1 MSHRLTGAAALVLGV
16 ALAAA
21 TPLAAQQAADSGSD
35 PHVMAAVVVNGS
47 RNHTRRPS
55 AAENARLERDL
66 ARYDARIVALELHL
80 DSLKTKAELLERG
93 RASLEAA
100 AAETRHRRLELEQR
114 LRELESGRS
123 P

>member
-1 MSHRLTGAAALVLGV
+1 MSHRLTGAAALALGI

-47 RNHTRRPS
+47 RNHSRRAS
-55 AAENARLERDL
+55 VAENARLEREL

-80 DSLKTKAELLERG
+80 DSLKTKAELLDRG

-100 AAETRHRRLELEQR
+100 AAETRQRRLELEQR

>member
-1 MSHRLTGAAALVLGV
+1 MSHRLIGAAALGLGI

-21 TPLAAQQAADSGSD
+21 APLAAQQAADSGSD

-47 RNHTRRPS
+47 RNHRRPS
-55 AAENARLERDL
+55 VAENARLEREL
-66 ARYDARIVALELHL
+66 ARYDERIVTLELHL
-80 DSLKTKAELLERG
+80 DSLKTKAELLDRG

-100 AAETRHRRLELEQR
+100 AAETRQRRLDLERR

>member
-1 MSHRLTGAAALVLGV
+1 MPHRFTGAAALALGIT
-16 ALAAA
+16 LAAA
-21 TPLAAQQAADSGSD
+21 TPLAAQQATDSGSD

-47 RNHTRRPS
+47 RNHSRPS
-55 AAENARLERDL
+55 VAENARLEREL

-80 DSLKTKAELLERG
+80 DSLKTKAELLDRG

-100 AAETRHRRLELEQR
+100 AAETRQRRLELEQR